1 MLFLVLKG
9 SMLFLMLKALVVPE
23 QACFPELV
31 VGGADLHLVAVVDLH
46 MNNTDLELELEGA
59 VVEQP

>member
-1 MLFLVLKG
+1 MV
-9 SMLFLMLKALVVPE
+9 LKALVVPE

-31 VGGADLHLVAVVDLH
+31 VVGADLHLVVVVVDLH

-59 VVEQP
+59 VAEQP

>member
-1 MLFLVLKG
+1 MLFLV
-9 SMLFLMLKALVVPE
+9 LKALVVPE

-31 VGGADLHLVAVVDLH
+31 VVGADLHLVVVVDLH

-59 VVEQP
+59 VAEQP